1 MEELDAYRESLL
13 SALTGV
19 VDQLSEIV
27 AAIPHSAWQLPFGH
41 DEHTA
46 HYILAHLRELEIQ
59 GFSVQLCRFLEEDTP
74 RVPLFDDAAW
84 MASHYKPEE
93 PVQAILADF
102 ANLRLQELNWLRGLP
117 SACWSRTA
125 RHPWWGVRTLQ
136 WFVELQ
142 LENSHQHLGKLTAFR
157 DM

>member
-1 MEELDAYRESLL
+1 MEELAAYRESLL

-27 AAIPHSAWQLPFGH
+27 AAIPYSAWQFPFGH
-41 DEHTA
+41 KVRTP
-46 HYILAHLRELEIQ
+46 HYLMAHLRELEIQ
-59 GFSVQLCRFLEEDTP
+59 GFSVQLRRFLEEDTP
-74 RVPLFDDAAW
+74 RVPLFNEAAW

-117 SACWSRTA
+117 PASWSRTA
-125 RHPWWGVRTLQ
+125 RHPFWGVRTLQ

-142 LENSHQHLGKLTAFR
+142 LEYSYQHLGELTAFHA
-157 DM
+157 M